1 LQNGIL
7 YIILGGSCWHFR
19 TIMVEDRGKLK
30 KGGMNFL
37 LIFGVFL
44 VPSEKI
50 SVTEHVSY
58 LTREH

>member
-1 LQNGIL
+1 
-7 YIILGGSCWHFR
+7 
-19 TIMVEDRGKLK
+19 MVEDRGKLK